1 MKKRILSPLMFL
13 VIKIRKNIQSTYKK
27 KCCEK
32 KLVDLLLRGEEAK
45 RTMFLSKILIHLC
58 MIRHYIV
65 EENFF
70 VVIVYNFSIQNF
82 SVMRK
87 HFNKK
92 IVETKEDDENS
103 AKCWI
108 CHNAHVDGNFTV
120 RDHCHITKKYRGSVH
135 RGCNINVKF

>member
-1 MKKRILSPLMFL
+1 M
-13 VIKIRKNIQSTYKK
+13 
-27 KCCEK
+27 
-32 KLVDLLLRGEEAK
+32 RGEEAK
-45 RTMFLSKILIHLC
+45 RTMFLSKTLIHLC
-58 MIRHYIV
+58 MIRYYIV

-108 CHNAHVDGNFTV
+108 CDNAHVDGDFTV
-120 RDHCHITKKYRGSVH
+120 RDHCHIT
-135 RGCNINVKF
+135 